1 MDSIEGFILVGGQ
14 SRRMGT
20 DKSQLLF
27 AGQTFVDRIAGELA
41 AVTTSVKVVGG
52 NACPTKLN
60 LQTVPDVYPE
70 WGALGG
76 VQAAISACA
85 GEWALVVGCDF
96 PLVTRQL
103 FTKLASLRA
112 DFDAVAPIQADGIP
126 QPLCTLYRLE
136 PCLRLAEQLI
146 KSGERKP
153 VALLQSV
160 KTRWVSFDEVSNL
173 EGADR
178 FFDNI
183 NTPEDYVRVSE
194 KGLTTHDVGTGP
206 KED

>member
-27 AGQTFVDRIAGELA
+27 AGQTFIDRIAGELF
-41 AVTTSVKVVGG
+41 AVANSVKLVGG
-52 NACPTKLN
+52 EARPTKFN
-60 LQTVPDVYPE
+60 LQTVPDVYPR

-76 VQAAISACA
+76 VQAALSACV

-96 PLVTRQL
+96 PFVTRQL
-103 FTKLASLRA
+103 FSQLASVRA
-112 DFDAVAPIQADGIP
+112 DFEAVAPIQDDGIV
-126 QPLCTLYRLE
+126 QPLCALYRIE
-136 PCLRLAEQLI
+136 PCLRLAEQFI
-146 KSGERKP
+146 KSAERKP
-153 VALLQSV
+153 IALLQSV
-160 KTRWVSFDEVSNL
+160 KTRWVSFAELRSL
-173 EGADR
+173 EDADR

-183 NTPEDYVRVSE
+183 NTPEDYVRVSG
-194 KGLTTHDVGTGP
+194 KGPAKPDVAMDP